1 MCSWSN
7 VTSVSA
13 ITSGQSEWPNPSDI
27 EDLDIEDAT
36 DEHFTLNESEDDE
49 IDIYI

>member
-7 VTSVSA
+7 VTSISA
-13 ITSGQSEWPNPSDI
+13 ITSGQSEWPNPSDT
-27 EDLDIEDAT
+27 EDAT

-49 IDIYI
+49 IDIYM